1 MVPWTKVERLDP
13 SGETAL
19 AIPDPQAY
27 EGEPAEGQ
35 ICLRDHLLDKKVVD
49 IDDDDVEVVYDITL
63 AAHNG
68 RLFVTGVDISRA
80 GFLRRI
86 GSRSLA
92 NFLRG
97 IAAKINDDT
106 IPWVRA
112 AVAA

>member
-1 MVPWTKVERLDP
+1 M
-13 SGETAL
+13 
-19 AIPDPQAY
+19 
-27 EGEPAEGQ
+27 
-35 ICLRDHLLDKKVVD
+35 VD

-86 GSRSLA
+86 GLRSLA
-92 NFLRG
+92 NFLRR